1 MAGFVRGRGCDLLG
15 AVEGLSEL
23 GLRVNRGLV
32 PPHTRDEGWK
42 IKGTWRAARS
52 MAS

>member
-1 MAGFVRGRGCDLLG
+1 MTGFVVGRGCDLLG

-23 GLRVNRGLV
+23 RLKVKRGLV
-32 PPHTRDEGWK
+32 PPQTCDEERE